1 MSISPIADC
10 GLRIAD
16 CGLRI
21 MNAEQLKKRT
31 KDFAHRVINLAE
43 SLPTTRTADV
53 IARQMIRCGTSVA
66 SNYRAACR
74 ARSPAEFQAKLGIVE
89 EEADETCFW
98 LEFVSERGLVKRK
111 RLEPLL
117 DESNEILA
125 IVVSSIRTSR
135 RKR

>member
-1 MSISPIADC
+1 
-10 GLRIAD
+10 
-16 CGLRI
+16 
-21 MNAEQLKKRT
+21 MNSEQLKRRT
-31 KDFAHRVINLAE
+31 KEFAHRVVNLAE

-53 IARQMIRCGTSVA
+53 IARQLIRCGTSVA

-98 LEFVSERGLVKRK
+98 LEFIADRSLVKLN

-117 DESNEILA
+117 KEGDEILA
-125 IVVSSIRTSR
+125 IVVASIRTSR